1 MQLFFCPWGVSLTNR
16 GVFPDEVEYE
26 KREVRS
32 EK

>member
-1 MQLFFCPWGVSLTNR
+1 MVCGVWCVVYVY
-16 GVFPDEVEYE
+16 GGWWVVGGE